1 MFNIR
6 VKRALLPL
14 FILFISTRILTGAPE
29 AQVNFTSLLFDH
41 YPKSSLD
48 NSHHTSG
55 TPQAV
60 KIPSHAG
67 TIPEEF
73 KKFSLYKKYI
83 SPKSLDFDTPHLITF
98 AAFEEKTIF
107 AEQQNLFTLR
117 EVNAVSHSP
126 PLNPNSFTYSR
137 SHKNDLEFGIHGITK
152 NSSGWK
158 LSGL

>member
-1 MFNIR
+1 MFNVR

-41 YPKSSLD
+41 HTKSSFD
-48 NSHHTSG
+48 NSHHASG
-55 TPQAV
+55 TSQAT
-60 KIPSHAG
+60 KTPSHAG

-83 SPKSLDFDTPHLITF
+83 SPKSFDFDTPHLITF
-98 AAFEEKTIF
+98 TAFKETTIF
-107 AEQQNLFTLR
+107 AEQAVLSALR
-117 EVNAVSHSP
+117 KVDAVSHSP
-126 PLNPNSFTYSR
+126 PLNPNPSTYSR
-137 SHKNDLEFGIHGITK
+137 SHSNDLEFGIYDIKT
-152 NSSGWK
+152 NSSDWK